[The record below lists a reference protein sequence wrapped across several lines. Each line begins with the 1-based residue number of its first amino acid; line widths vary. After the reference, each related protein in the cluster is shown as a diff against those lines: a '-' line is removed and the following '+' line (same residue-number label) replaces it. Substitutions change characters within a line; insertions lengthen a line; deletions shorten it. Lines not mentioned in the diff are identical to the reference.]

1 MLTAPLSSKAT
12 ALNSCV
18 PLVAVQLA
26 LYGALVA
33 CPTNTPSTENSTRAT
48 EPSASEAF
56 AASVMT
62 SPAFTCAVASGA
74 VNVTLG
80 AWLVPPDVLHES
92 NSFHWA

>member
-1 MLTAPLSSKAT
+1 
-12 ALNSCV
+12 
-18 PLVAVQLA
+18 
-26 LYGALVA
+26 
-33 CPTNTPSTENSTRAT
+33 
-48 EPSASEAF
+48 
-56 AASVMT
+56 MT